1 MVQLLSMEDFTSKQL
16 RPGSTLDILG
26 QVACVAREKLRERR
40 KKIQAR
46 MGLMGGGS
54 STTLKIK
61 RSREDDVD
69 DHDKGSQLKQQKK
82 TNKEPNSPVGNEL
95 VVHAVYSVGT
105 IRREKPSSRANH
117 MTSYD
122 LGFHEKNGLTKK
134 KKSSDGG
141 EGDHKYLSLKPKK
154 KNMKSKKAK
163 RLGFKMPNKEHMIR
177 TPRYSTDPNDLPE
190 DLKMK
195 IETLEGIESFEKA
208 KMTLVIEK
216 RLFSTDLTD
225 SASRLSMPL
234 KQIKP
239 ESFLDEDEIKFLAS
253 QHDWP
258 VSVISPKLEEESLT
272 LRQWNMNK
280 NNGNVSSSYVLKSGW
295 NEVHQ
300 KNQLEKDD
308 VIQVW
313 SFRDVGNNLHFAI
326 VLVEKATEGG
336 SGSSDGEVRSRR
348 SSSRSTTLPSNN
360 DADGEKSSSDIG
372 QETETKG
379 LESNSSGSGRSSTPS
394 CN

>member
-1 MVQLLSMEDFTSKQL
+1 MVQLLSMKDFIGKQL

-26 QVACVAREKLRERR
+26 QVACVAREKLRQRM
-40 KKIQAR
+40 KKIQAHT
-46 MGLMGGGS
+46 GGRS
-54 STTLKIK
+54 RTTLKSK
-61 RSREDDVD
+61 RSREDHVD
-69 DHDKGSQLKQQKK
+69 DHDKGSQLKQQKI
-82 TNKEPNSPVGNEL
+82 TKELNS
-95 VVHAVYSVGT
+95 SV
-105 IRREKPSSRANH
+105 
-117 MTSYD
+117 
-122 LGFHEKNGLTKK
+122 GFHEKNGLTKK
-134 KKSSDGG
+134 KGSEDDKD
-141 EGDHKYLSLKPKK
+141 LSLRPKRK
-154 KNMKSKKAK
+154 SMKSKKAK

-190 DLKMK
+190 DLKRK
-195 IETLEGIESFEKA
+195 IETLEGIESFEKT

-216 RLFSTDLTD
+216 RLFPTDLTD

-239 ESFLDEDEIKFLAS
+239 ESFLDEDEIKKLAS
-253 QHDWP
+253 QQDWRQ
-258 VSVISPKLEEESLT
+258 VSVISPNLEEESLT

-280 NNGNVSSSYVLKSGW
+280 KNGNVSSSYVLKSGW

-300 KNQLEKDD
+300 KNGLEKDD

-336 SGSSDGEVRSRR
+336 SGNSDGDVGSRR
-348 SSSRSTTLPSNN
+348 SSSRSTSLPSNN

-379 LESNSSGSGRSSTPS
+379 LESNSGGSGRSSTFL
-394 CN
+394 